1 MIYVASSRSMNRAEA
16 KVRKG
21 SRFKVRVPEGSVVTI
36 IGLFARRGKVKG
48 GKH

>member
-36 IGLFARRGKVKG
+36 GLFARRGKVKG